1 MKLHNIILPLT
12 ATLLLVSA
20 CTDTS
25 VPGPQSL
32 RTRRIYTQALSGSD
46 SLPQTRI
53 AFDDNEKEG
62 MATRW
67 ETTDAFKGYYT
78 TPQVQQVLQT
88 TETVALFSYAEPSLS
103 GKDNQARF
111 EADVADD
118 VDATTVF
125 NFFYPSWRTSGLT
138 WADTRASLQGQKQQ
152 GNAST
157 AHLSLYN
164 YLHATDV
171 ADIEHTSNPIA
182 FQPLLALLR
191 FDLTLEGYDAT
202 RDGLPQRFSLQSEG
216 EQPFYHSIQASG
228 QGLEA
233 SSYLDLQLQD
243 IDPTTSATDGL
254 PANTLRLYCATAP
267 TTLHPALLSL
277 NVYCSNGAR
286 YTAKVYATADA
297 TVNWQAGI
305 RYRTE
310 ALVLTR
316 QADDAAVSVFDNST
330 QASASFS
337 GSGTQTDPY
346 LIASAGDLKL
356 LIQQVCE
363 QGNKYSGK
371 YFKLTTDLRIEADTW
386 TPIGL
391 RTGEGSWDDNKRP
404 FCAHFDGNGHTISG
418 KLNGSTTNFGLFG
431 LVGENFSVTNLHIT
445 AQVNNNYEAGESTT
459 RAAST
464 GALIGCIWA
473 NNSNST
479 IHIQDCSF
487 SGTLSSAGGG
497 NYAGGL
503 VGNLAIGNINMTG
516 CINRGKLSAT
526 NNSSSSTAN
535 QNLGGL
541 VGYAQGMVSLSD
553 CANYGS
559 FSTTNNS
566 EIVYAGGLLGQVTSG
581 VICQLRNT
589 DNYADVFPATNSNAT
604 VGGLVGLANNGQL
617 HTSTNHATLT
627 TGSGKRGSLIGQ
639 TNGSLTVN
647 DCCTDQGNTGLPL
660 CADPASTQPC
670 DEKHRKGKL

>member
-1 MKLHNIILPLT
+1 MKLHNIILPLA
-12 ATLLLVSA
+12 ATLLQVSA
-20 CTDTS
+20 CADTS

-53 AFDDNEKEG
+53 AFDDKEEEG

-164 YLHATDV
+164 YLHATGV
-171 ADIEHTSNPIA
+171 TNIEHAPEAIA
-182 FQPLLALLR
+182 FSPLQALLR

-202 RDGLPQRFSLQSEG
+202 RDGLPQRFSLQSED
-216 EQPFYHSIQASG
+216 EQPFYHSIQANG

-267 TTLHPALLSL
+267 TTLHPARLSL

-286 YTAKVYATADA
+286 YTAKITTASNET

-305 RYRTE
+305 RYRTD
-310 ALVLTR
+310 ALV
-316 QADDAAVSVFDNST
+316 
-330 QASASFS
+330 
-337 GSGTQTDPY
+337 
-346 LIASAGDLKL
+346 
-356 LIQQVCE
+356 
-363 QGNKYSGK
+363 
-371 YFKLTTDLRIEADTW
+371 
-386 TPIGL
+386 
-391 RTGEGSWDDNKRP
+391 
-404 FCAHFDGNGHTISG
+404 
-418 KLNGSTTNFGLFG
+418 
-431 LVGENFSVTNLHIT
+431 
-445 AQVNNNYEAGESTT
+445 
-459 RAAST
+459 
-464 GALIGCIWA
+464 
-473 NNSNST
+473 
-479 IHIQDCSF
+479 
-487 SGTLSSAGGG
+487 
-497 NYAGGL
+497 
-503 VGNLAIGNINMTG
+503 
-516 CINRGKLSAT
+516 
-526 NNSSSSTAN
+526 
-535 QNLGGL
+535 
-541 VGYAQGMVSLSD
+541 
-553 CANYGS
+553 
-559 FSTTNNS
+559 
-566 EIVYAGGLLGQVTSG
+566 
-581 VICQLRNT
+581 
-589 DNYADVFPATNSNAT
+589 
-604 VGGLVGLANNGQL
+604 
-617 HTSTNHATLT
+617 
-627 TGSGKRGSLIGQ
+627 
-639 TNGSLTVN
+639 
-647 DCCTDQGNTGLPL
+647 
-660 CADPASTQPC
+660 
-670 DEKHRKGKL
+670 

>member
-20 CTDTS
+20 CTDNS

-53 AFDDNEKEG
+53 AFDDKEEEG

-88 TETVALFSYAEPSLS
+88 TETVVLFSYAESSLS
-103 GKDNQARF
+103 GQDNRARF

-125 NFFYPSWRTSGLT
+125 HFFYPSWRTSGLT

-164 YLHATDV
+164 YLNATGV
-171 ADIEHTSNPIA
+171 TDIEHAPEAVA
-182 FQPLLALLR
+182 FSPLLALLR
-191 FDLTLEGYDAT
+191 FDLTLQDYDAT

-216 EQPFYHSIQASG
+216 EEPFYHSIRVSG
-228 QGLEA
+228 EGLEA

-243 IDPTTSATDGL
+243 IDPAAST
-254 PANTLRLYCATAP
+254 NTLRLYCATAP
-267 TTLHPALLSL
+267 TTLHPARLSL

-286 YTAKVYATADA
+286 YTAKVNAAADA
-297 TVNWQAGI
+297 TVSWQAGI

-310 ALVLTR
+310 TLDLTR
-316 QADDAAVSVFDNST
+316 LADDAAINVFDNST

-346 LIASAGDLKL
+346 LIASADDLKL
-356 LIQQVCE
+356 LVQQVSE
-363 QGNKYSGK
+363 QGNSYSGQ

-391 RTGEGSWDDNKRP
+391 RTGDGSWDESKYP
-404 FCAHFDGNGHTISG
+404 FCAHFDGNGHTVSG
-418 KLNGSTTNFGLFG
+418 ALNGSTIYFGMFGLA
-431 LVGENFSVTNLHIT
+431 GENFSVTNLHIT
-445 AQVNNNYEAGESTT
+445 AQVNNKYETGEGTT

-473 NNSNST
+473 NNGNST
-479 IHIQDCSF
+479 IHVQDCSF

-503 VGNLAIGNINMTG
+503 VGNLAIGSLDMTG
-516 CINRGKLSAT
+516 CINRGNLSAT
-526 NNSSSSTAN
+526 NNTGSTTAS

-541 VGYAQGMVSLSD
+541 AGYAQGTVSLSD

-559 FSTTNNS
+559 FSTTNNND
-566 EIVYAGGLLGQVTSG
+566 IVYAGGLLGQVTTG
-581 VICQLRNT
+581 VVCQLRNT
-589 DNYADVFPATNSNAT
+589 DNYADVFPAANSNAT
-604 VGGLVGLANNGQL
+604 VGGLVGRADNGQL
-617 HTSTNHATLT
+617 HTSTNHAPLT
-627 TGSGKRGSLIGQ
+627 TGSGKRGSLIG
-639 TNGSLTVN
+639 TTSGSLTLN
-647 DCCTDQGNTGLPL
+647 DCCTDQANTDLPL
-660 CADPASTQPC
+660 CAEQASTQPC
-670 DEKHRKGKL
+670 NEKHRKGL

>member
-25 VPGPQSL
+25 VPGPQSF
-32 RTRRIYTQALSGSD
+32 RTRHIYTQALSGSD

-53 AFDDNEKEG
+53 VFDDNEEEG

-157 AHLSLYN
+157 DHLSLYN
-164 YLHATDV
+164 YLHATDET
-171 ADIEHTSNPIA
+171 DIEHAAVA
-182 FQPLLALLR
+182 FSPLLALLR

-202 RDGLPQRFSLQSEG
+202 LDGLPQRFCLQSEG
-216 EQPFYHSIQASG
+216 EQPFYHSIQANG

-243 IDPTTSATDGL
+243 IDPTTSATDEL
-254 PANTLRLYCATAP
+254 PSNTLRLYCATAP

-286 YTAKVYATADA
+286 YKAKVNATAGT
-297 TVNWQAGI
+297 TVSWKAGI

-316 QADDAAVSVFDNST
+316 LADDADVSVFDNST

-337 GSGTQTDPY
+337 GSGTQSDPY
-346 LIASAGDLKL
+346 LIASADDLKL
-356 LIQQVCE
+356 LVQQVSE
-363 QGNKYSGK
+363 QGNKYSGQ
-371 YFKLTTDLRIEADTW
+371 YFKLTTDLRIKADTW

-391 RTGEGSWDDNKRP
+391 RTGEGSWDSGSNRP

-418 KLNGSTTNFGLFG
+418 SLNGSTIYFGLFG
-431 LVGENFSVTNLHIT
+431 LAGVGFGLSNLHL
-445 AQVNNNYEAGESTT
+445 
-459 RAAST
+459 RADVSNDYPYARAVST
-464 GALIGCIWA
+464 GGLLGCLEA
-473 NNSNST
+473 SGSNP
-479 IHIQDCSF
+479 IRIQGCTF
-487 SGTLSSAGGG
+487 SGTLSSAAGG
-497 NYAGGL
+497 NDIGGL
-503 VGNLAIGNINMTG
+503 VGKLAAGSLNMTG
-516 CINRGKLSAT
+516 CINRGNLSAT
-526 NNSSSSTAN
+526 NNTGSSTN
-535 QNLGGL
+535 LSQNLGGL
-541 VGYAQGMVSLSD
+541 VGFAKGTVSLSD

-566 EIVYAGGLLGQVTSG
+566 EIVYAGGLLGLATSA
-581 VICQLRNT
+581 VCQLRNT
-589 DNYADVFPATNSNAT
+589 DNYADVFPASNSKAT

-627 TGSGKRGSLIGQ
+627 TGNGTRGSLIG
-639 TNGSLTVN
+639 TTSGSLILN

-660 CADPASTQPC
+660 CAEQASTQPC
-670 DEKHRKGKL
+670 DEKHRKGL

>member
-20 CTDTS
+20 CTDNS
-25 VPGPQSL
+25 VPSPQSL

-53 AFDDNEKEG
+53 AFDDKEEEG

-88 TETVALFSYAEPSLS
+88 TETVALFSYAESSLS
-103 GKDNQARF
+103 GKDNRARF

-118 VDATTVF
+118 VDATTIF

-138 WADTRASLQGQKQQ
+138 WANTRASLQGQKQQ

-164 YLHATDV
+164 YLHATGV
-171 ADIEHTSNPIA
+171 TDIEHAPEAVA
-182 FQPLLALLR
+182 FSPLLALLR
-191 FDLTLEGYDAT
+191 FDLTLQDYDAI

-216 EQPFYHSIQASG
+216 EQPFYHSIQANG

-243 IDPTTSATDGL
+243 IDPTTSATDEL

-267 TTLHPALLSL
+267 TTLHPARLSL

-286 YTAKVYATADA
+286 YTTQITAADDV
-297 TVNWQAGI
+297 TVSWQAGI
-305 RYRTE
+305 RYRTD
-310 ALVLTR
+310 ALALTR
-316 QADDAAVSVFDNST
+316 LADDAAVSVFDNST

-346 LIASAGDLKL
+346 LIASADDLKL
-356 LIQQVCE
+356 LVQQVSE

-391 RTGEGSWDDNKRP
+391 RTGEGSWDDNNRP

-445 AQVNNNYEAGESTT
+445 AQVNNNYEAEESTT

-589 DNYADVFPATNSNAT
+589 DNYADVFPAANSNAK
-604 VGGLVGLANNGQL
+604 VGGLMGRADNGQL
-617 HTSTNHATLT
+617 HTSINHATLT
-627 TGSGKRGSLIGQ
+627 TGSGKRGSLVGQ

-660 CADPASTQPC
+660 CAEQASTQPC
-670 DEKHRKGKL
+670 DEKHRKGL

>member
-1 MKLHNIILPLT
+1 MKLHNIILPLA

-25 VPGPQSL
+25 MPGPQSL

-53 AFDDNEKEG
+53 AFDDKEEEG

-164 YLHATDV
+164 YLHATGV
-171 ADIEHTSNPIA
+171 TDIEHAPEAVA
-182 FQPLLALLR
+182 FSPLLALLR
-191 FDLTLEGYDAT
+191 FDLTLKGYDAT
-202 RDGLPQRFSLQSEG
+202 RDGLPQRFSLQSES
-216 EQPFYHSIQASG
+216 EQPFYHSIQANG

-286 YTAKVYATADA
+286 YTAKVNATADA
-297 TVNWQAGI
+297 TVSWKAGI
-305 RYRTE
+305 RYRTD

-316 QADDAAVSVFDNST
+316 LADDTDVSVFDNST

-356 LIQQVCE
+356 LARQVSE
-363 QGNKYSGK
+363 QGNSYSSK

-386 TPIGL
+386 TPIG
-391 RTGEGSWDDNKRP
+391 TGNDDWAEDDYP
-404 FCAHFDGNGHTISG
+404 FCAHFDGNGHTVSG
-418 KLNGSTTNFGLFG
+418 VLNGSTIYFGMFG
-431 LVGENFSVTNLHIT
+431 LVGENFSVTNLHIA
-445 AQVNNNYEAGESTT
+445 AQINNNYKAGAGKT
-459 RAAST
+459 RAANT

-473 NNSNST
+473 KSSSIY
-479 IHIQDCSF
+479 IHDCTF
-487 SGTLSSAGGG
+487 GGTLHSAGSS
-497 NYAGGL
+497 NNAGGL
-503 VGNLAIGNINMTG
+503 VGWLSSGNLTMKG
-516 CINRGKLSAT
+516 CTNRGDLTAT
-526 NNSSSSTAN
+526 SNTGSTTAS

-541 VGYAQGMVSLSD
+541 VGFAQGTVSLSD

-559 FSTTNNS
+559 IRTTGNKDL
-566 EIVYAGGLLGQVTSG
+566 VYAGGLLGQITIG
-581 VICQLRNT
+581 TACQLRNT
-589 DNYADVFPATNSNAT
+589 DNYADVFPAANSKAT
-604 VGGLVGLANNGQL
+604 VGGLVGRADLGQL

-627 TGSGKRGSLIGQ
+627 TEGGTRGSLIGSK
-639 TNGSLTVN
+639 GSSLTVN

-660 CADPASTQPC
+660 CADPASTQSC
-670 DEKHRKGKL
+670 DEKHRKGL

>member
-32 RTRRIYTQALSGSD
+32 RTRHIYTQALSGSD

-53 AFDDNEKEG
+53 AFDDKEEEG

-164 YLHATDV
+164 YLNATGV
-171 ADIEHTSNPIA
+171 TDIEYAPKAVA
-182 FQPLLALLR
+182 FSPLLALLR

-216 EQPFYHSIQASG
+216 EQPFYHSIQANG

-243 IDPTTSATDGL
+243 IDPTTSATDEL

-267 TTLHPALLSL
+267 TTLHPAQLSL

-286 YTAKVYATADA
+286 YTTRIAAAPDA
-297 TVNWQAGI
+297 AVNWQAGI

-316 QADDAAVSVFDNST
+316 LADDADVSVFDNST
-330 QASASFS
+330 QVSASFS

-356 LIQQVCE
+356 LVQQVSE
-363 QGNKYSGK
+363 RGNSYSSK

-391 RTGEGSWDDNKRP
+391 RTGEGSWDDNNRP

-418 KLNGSTTNFGLFG
+418 QLNGSTINFGLFG

-445 AQVNNNYEAGESTT
+445 AQINNNYEAGESTT

-503 VGNLAIGNINMTG
+503 VGNLTIGNINMTG

-526 NNSSSSTAN
+526 NNSSSNTAN

-559 FSTTNNS
+559 FSTSNNS
-566 EIVYAGGLLGQVTSG
+566 EFVYAGGLLGQVTSG

-589 DNYADVFPATNSNAT
+589 DNYADVFPASNSKAT

-627 TGSGKRGSLIGQ
+627 TGNGTRGSLIG
-639 TNGSLTVN
+639 TTSGSLILN

-660 CADPASTQPC
+660 CAEQASTQPC
-670 DEKHRKGKL
+670 DEKHRKGL

>member
-1 MKLHNIILPLT
+1 MRLHNIILPLA
-12 ATLLLVSA
+12 ATLLLVSS

-25 VPGPQSL
+25 VPGPQPL
-32 RTRRIYTQALSGSD
+32 RTRHIYTQALSGSD

-53 AFDDNEKEG
+53 VFDDNEEEG

-78 TPQVQQVLQT
+78 TPQVQQTLQT
-88 TETVALFSYAEPSLS
+88 AETVALFSYAEPSLS

-138 WADTRASLQGQKQQ
+138 WADTRASLEGQKQQ

-164 YLHATDV
+164 YLNATNMT
-171 ADIEHTSNPIA
+171 DIEHASEPIA

-243 IDPTTSATDGL
+243 IDPTTSATAGL

-286 YTAKVYATADA
+286 YTAKVNAMADA
-297 TVNWQAGI
+297 TVSWQAGI
-305 RYRTE
+305 RYRTD

-316 QADDAAVSVFDNST
+316 LADDADVSVFDNST

-337 GSGTQTDPY
+337 GSGTQTTPY

-356 LIQQVCE
+356 LVQQVSE
-363 QGNKYSGK
+363 QGLSYSGQ

-391 RTGEGSWDDNKRP
+391 RTGEGSWDSGSNRP

-418 KLNGSTTNFGLFG
+418 SLNGSTIYFGLFG
-431 LVGENFSVTNLHIT
+431 LVDENFSVTNLHI
-445 AQVNNNYEAGESTT
+445 AARINNQCKTL
-459 RAAST
+459 AANT
-464 GALIGCIWA
+464 GALIGCILA
-473 NNSNST
+473 NNSNVR
-479 IHIQDCSF
+479 IQDCSF
-487 SGTLSSAGGG
+487 SGTLSSAGGS
-497 NYAGGL
+497 NNVGGL
-503 VGNLAIGNINMTG
+503 VGMATSSLNMTG
-516 CINRGKLSAT
+516 CINRGNLSAT
-526 NNSSSSTAN
+526 NNTGSSTIS

-541 VGYAQGMVSLSD
+541 VGHAQGTVSLSD

-566 EIVYAGGLLGQVTSG
+566 EFVYAGGLLGQVAT
-581 VICQLRNT
+581 IQLRNT
-589 DNYADVFPATNSNAT
+589 DNYADVFPASNSKAT

-627 TGSGKRGSLIGQ
+627 IGSGTRGSLVGSKG
-639 TNGSLTVN
+639 GSLTVN
-647 DCCTDQGNTGLPL
+647 DCCTDQGGNTDLPL
-660 CADPASTQPC
+660 CANQATTQPC
-670 DEKHRKGKL
+670 EEKHRKGL

>member
-20 CTDTS
+20 CTDNS

-53 AFDDNEKEG
+53 AFDDKEEEG

-88 TETVALFSYAEPSLS
+88 TETVALFSYAESSLS

-118 VDATTVF
+118 VDATTIF

-164 YLHATDV
+164 YLHATGV
-171 ADIEHTSNPIA
+171 TDIEHAPEAVA
-182 FQPLLALLR
+182 FSPLLALLR
-191 FDLTLEGYDAT
+191 FDLTLQDYDAI

-216 EQPFYHSIQASG
+216 EQPFYHSIQANG

-243 IDPTTSATDGL
+243 IDPTTSATDEL

-267 TTLHPALLSL
+267 TTLHPARLSL

-286 YTAKVYATADA
+286 YTTQITAADDV
-297 TVNWQAGI
+297 TVSWQAGI
-305 RYRTE
+305 RYRTD
-310 ALVLTR
+310 AL
-316 QADDAAVSVFDNST
+316 
-330 QASASFS
+330 ASFS
-337 GSGTQTDPY
+337 GGGAQAGPY
-346 LIASAGDLKL
+346 LIASADDLKL
-356 LIQQVCE
+356 LVQQVSE

-391 RTGEGSWDDNKRP
+391 RTGEGSWDDNNRP

-566 EIVYAGGLLGQVTSG
+566 KIVYAGGLLGQVTTG
-581 VICQLRNT
+581 VVCQLRNT
-589 DNYADVFPATNSNAT
+589 DNYADVYPAANSKAT
-604 VGGLVGLANNGQL
+604 VGGLVGRADNGQL
-617 HTSTNHATLT
+617 HTSINHATLT
-627 TGSGKRGSLIGQ
+627 TGSGKRGSLVGQ

-660 CADPASTQPC
+660 CADQATTQPC
-670 DEKHRKGKL
+670 DEKHRKGL

>member
-1 MKLHNIILPLT
+1 MKLHNLLLPLS
-12 ATLLLVSA
+12 AVLLLVTA

-25 VPGPQSL
+25 VPGPQPL
-32 RTRRIYTQALSGSD
+32 RTRHIYTQARSGSD

-53 AFDDNEKEG
+53 AFDDKEEEG

-78 TPQVQQVLQT
+78 TPQVQQTLQT
-88 TETVALFSYAEPSLS
+88 AETVALFSYAEPSLS
-103 GKDNQARF
+103 DQDNRARF

-138 WADTRASLQGQKQQ
+138 WADTRASLEGQKQQ

-164 YLHATDV
+164 YLNATNV
-171 ADIEHTSNPIA
+171 TDIEHASEPIA
-182 FQPLLALLR
+182 FHPLLALLR
-191 FDLTLEGYDAT
+191 FDLTLQDYDAT

-216 EQPFYHSIQASG
+216 EQPFYHSIQANG

-267 TTLHPALLSL
+267 TTLHPARLSL

-286 YTAKVYATADA
+286 YTTKVNATADA
-297 TVNWQAGI
+297 TTVSWQAGT
-305 RYRTE
+305 RYRTD
-310 ALVLTR
+310 ALVLKR
-316 QADDAAVSVFDNST
+316 LADDANVSVFDNST
-330 QASASFS
+330 QASDKFN
-337 GSGTQTDPY
+337 GSGTQADPY

-356 LIQQVCE
+356 LVQQVSE
-363 QGNKYSGK
+363 RGNKYSGK
-371 YFKLTTDLRIEADTW
+371 YFRLATDLRIETDTW

-391 RTGEGSWDDNKRP
+391 RTGDGSWDGSNYP

-418 KLNGSTTNFGLFG
+418 QLNGSGLYFGLFG
-431 LVGENFSVTNLHIT
+431 LAGVGFGLSNLHLR
-445 AQVNNNYEAGESTT
+445 ADVSNDYPYNNVARAVST
-459 RAAST
+459 
-464 GALIGCIWA
+464 
-473 NNSNST
+473 
-479 IHIQDCSF
+479 
-487 SGTLSSAGGG
+487 
-497 NYAGGL
+497 GGL
-503 VGNLAIGNINMTG
+503 VGCLEAAGSNPIRIQGCTFSGILRSAAGGNNVGGLVGMATSSLNMTG
-516 CINRGKLSAT
+516 CINRGTLSAT
-526 NNSSSSTAN
+526 NNTGSSTSLS

-541 VGYAQGMVSLSD
+541 VGFAKGTVSLSD

-559 FSTTNNS
+559 LSTTNNN
-566 EIVYAGGLLGQVTSG
+566 EIVYAGGLLGLATSA
-581 VICQLRNT
+581 VCQLRNT
-589 DNYADVFPATNSNAT
+589 DNYADVFPATNSNPT
-604 VGGLVGLANNGQL
+604 VGGLVGLIYNGQL

-627 TGSGKRGSLIGQ
+627 TGSGTRGSLIGSKG
-639 TNGSLTVN
+639 GSLTVN

-660 CADPASTQPC
+660 CADQATTQPC
-670 DEKHRKGKL
+670 DEKHRKGL

>member
-12 ATLLLVSA
+12 ATLLLVSS

-25 VPGPQSL
+25 MPGPQSF
-32 RTRRIYTQALSGSD
+32 RTRHIYTQALSGSD

-164 YLHATDV
+164 YLHATGV
-171 ADIEHTSNPIA
+171 TDIEHAPEAVA
-182 FQPLLALLR
+182 FSPLLALLR
-191 FDLTLEGYDAT
+191 FDLTLEDYDAT
-202 RDGLPQRFSLQSEG
+202 RDGLPQRFSMQSED

-243 IDPTTSATDGL
+243 IDPTTSATAGL
-254 PANTLRLYCATAP
+254 PANTLRLYCATVP

-277 NVYCSNGAR
+277 NVYCSNSAR
-286 YTAKVYATADA
+286 YTAKVNATADA
-297 TVNWQAGI
+297 TVSWQAGI

-310 ALVLTR
+310 TLVLTR

-356 LIQQVCE
+356 LIQQVSE

-371 YFKLTTDLRIEADTW
+371 NFKLTTDLRIEVDTW

-404 FCAHFDGNGHTISG
+404 FCAHFDGNGHTVSG
-418 KLNGSTTNFGLFG
+418 QLSGSTISFGLFG

-559 FSTTNNS
+559 FSTSNNS
-566 EIVYAGGLLGQVTSG
+566 EFVYAGGLLGQVTSG

-589 DNYADVFPATNSNAT
+589 DNYADVFPASNSKAT
-604 VGGLVGLANNGQL
+604 VGGLVGLADNGQL
-617 HTSTNHATLT
+617 HTSINHATLT
-627 TGSGKRGSLIGQ
+627 TGSGKRGSLVGQ

-647 DCCTDQGNTGLPL
+647 DCCTDQGNTDLPL

-670 DEKHRKGKL
+670 DEKHRKGL

>member
-25 VPGPQSL
+25 VPGPQSF
-32 RTRRIYTQALSGSD
+32 RTRHIYTQALSGSD

-103 GKDNQARF
+103 SKDNQARF

-164 YLHATDV
+164 YLHATGV
-171 ADIEHTSNPIA
+171 TDIEHAPEAVA
-182 FQPLLALLR
+182 FSPLLALLR

-202 RDGLPQRFSLQSEG
+202 RDGLPQRFSLQSED
-216 EQPFYHSIQASG
+216 EQPFYHSIQANG

-286 YTAKVYATADA
+286 YTAKVNATADA
-297 TVNWQAGI
+297 TVSWQAGI

-310 ALVLTR
+310 TLVLTR

-356 LIQQVCE
+356 LIQQVSE

-391 RTGEGSWDDNKRP
+391 RTGEGSWDDNNRP
-404 FCAHFDGNGHTISG
+404 FCAHFDGNGHIISG
-418 KLNGSTTNFGLFG
+418 KLNGSGIYFGLFG
-431 LVGENFSVTNLHIT
+431 LAGVGFGLSNLHLR
-445 AQVNNNYEAGESTT
+445 ADVSNNYPYNNVA
-459 RAAST
+459 RAVST
-464 GALIGCIWA
+464 GGLLGCLEA
-473 NNSNST
+473 SGSNP
-479 IHIQDCSF
+479 IRIQGCTF
-487 SGTLSSAGGG
+487 SGTLSSAAGG
-497 NYAGGL
+497 NNVGGL
-503 VGNLAIGNINMTG
+503 VGMATSSLNMTG
-516 CINRGKLSAT
+516 CINRGNLSAT
-526 NNSSSSTAN
+526 NNTGSPTNLS

-541 VGYAQGMVSLSD
+541 VGFAKGTVSLSD

-559 FSTTNNS
+559 FSTTNVKDY
-566 EIVYAGGLLGQVTSG
+566 VYAGGLLGQVATNAT
-581 VICQLRNT
+581 IQLRNT
-589 DNYADVFPATNSNAT
+589 DNYADVFPAANSNAK
-604 VGGLVGLANNGQL
+604 VGGLVGWADNGQL

-627 TGSGKRGSLIGQ
+627 TGSGTRGSLIGSKG
-639 TNGSLTVN
+639 GSLTVN

-670 DEKHRKGKL
+670 DEKHRKGL

>member
-25 VPGPQSL
+25 VPGPQSF

-53 AFDDNEKEG
+53 AFDDKEEEG

-88 TETVALFSYAEPSLS
+88 TETVALFSYAESSLS

-118 VDATTVF
+118 VDATTIF

-138 WADTRASLQGQKQQ
+138 WANTRASLQGQKQQ

-164 YLHATDV
+164 YLHATGV
-171 ADIEHTSNPIA
+171 TDIEHASEAVA
-182 FQPLLALLR
+182 FSPLLALLR

-202 RDGLPQRFSLQSEG
+202 RDGLPQRFSLQSED
-216 EQPFYHSIQASG
+216 EQPFYHSIQANG

-243 IDPTTSATDGL
+243 IDPTTSATDEL

-267 TTLHPALLSL
+267 TTLHPARLSL

-286 YTAKVYATADA
+286 YTTQITAADDV
-297 TVNWQAGI
+297 TVSWQAGI
-305 RYRTE
+305 HYRTD
-310 ALVLTR
+310 ALALTR
-316 QADDAAVSVFDNST
+316 LADDAAVSVFDNST

-346 LIASAGDLKL
+346 LIASADDLKL
-356 LIQQVCE
+356 LVQQVSE

-391 RTGEGSWDDNKRP
+391 RTGDGGWDETDYP
-404 FCAHFDGNGHTISG
+404 FCAHFDGNGHTVSG
-418 KLNGSTTNFGLFG
+418 QLKGSGFCFGLFG
-431 LVGENFSVTNLHIT
+431 LAGSGFGLKNLHVWADINNDYPYQT
-445 AQVNNNYEAGESTT
+445 AVRTVST
-459 RAAST
+459 
-464 GALIGCIWA
+464 
-473 NNSNST
+473 
-479 IHIQDCSF
+479 
-487 SGTLSSAGGG
+487 
-497 NYAGGL
+497 GGL
-503 VGNLAIGNINMTG
+503 VGCLKAGSANFAFDIEGCTYGGSLSAQGGTHYTGGLVGQVATGSLNMSG
-516 CINRGKLSAT
+516 CINRGSLHAT
-526 NNSSSSTAN
+526 NNTGSTTATL
-535 QNLGGL
+535 NLGGL
-541 VGYAQGMVSLSD
+541 VGYAQGPVCFSD

-559 FSTTNNS
+559 FSATNDKD
-566 EIVYAGGLLGQVTSG
+566 IVYAGGLLGQAAANVA
-581 VICQLRNT
+581 CQLRNT
-589 DNYADVFPATNSNAT
+589 DNYADLFLAFNSNAT
-604 VGGLVGLANNGQL
+604 IGGLVGRANNGQL
-617 HTSTNHATLT
+617 HTSANHAILT
-627 TGSGKRGSLIGQ
+627 TGSGNRGSLAG
-639 TNGSLTVN
+639 TTDGLLTVN
-647 DCCTDQGNTGLPL
+647 GCCADLAGTGLPL
-660 CADPASTQPC
+660 CADQTTVQSC
-670 DEKHRKGKL
+670 GEKH

>member
-1 MKLHNIILPLT
+1 MKLHNIILPLA
-12 ATLLLVSA
+12 ATLLLVSS

-53 AFDDNEKEG
+53 AFDDKEEEG

-164 YLHATDV
+164 YLNATGV
-171 ADIEHTSNPIA
+171 TDIEHAPEAIA
-182 FQPLLALLR
+182 FSPLLALLR

-202 RDGLPQRFSLQSEG
+202 RDGLLQRFSLQSEG

-286 YTAKVYATADA
+286 YTAKVNATADV
-297 TVNWQAGI
+297 TISWKAGI

-356 LIQQVCE
+356 LVQQVSE

-386 TPIGL
+386 IPIGL
-391 RTGEGSWDDNKRP
+391 RTGEGSWDSGSNRP

-418 KLNGSTTNFGLFG
+418 SLNGSTIYFGLFG
-431 LVGENFSVTNLHIT
+431 LVDENFSITNLHI
-445 AQVNNNYEAGESTT
+445 AARINNQCKTL
-459 RAAST
+459 AANT
-464 GALIGCIWA
+464 GALIGCILA
-473 NNSNST
+473 NNSNVR
-479 IHIQDCSF
+479 IQDCSF
-487 SGTLSSAGGG
+487 SGTLSSAGGS
-497 NYAGGL
+497 NNVGGL
-503 VGNLAIGNINMTG
+503 VGMATSSLNMTG
-516 CINRGKLSAT
+516 CINRGNLSAT
-526 NNSSSSTAN
+526 NNTGSSTN
-535 QNLGGL
+535 LSQNLGGL
-541 VGYAQGMVSLSD
+541 VGFAKGTVSLSD

-589 DNYADVFPATNSNAT
+589 DNYADVFPAANNNAK
-604 VGGLVGLANNGQL
+604 VGGLVGWADNGQL

-670 DEKHRKGKL
+670 DEKHRKGL

>member
-32 RTRRIYTQALSGSD
+32 CTRHIYTQALSGSD

-53 AFDDNEKEG
+53 AFDDKEEEG

-88 TETVALFSYAEPSLS
+88 TETVALFSYAESSLS

-118 VDATTVF
+118 VDATTIF

-138 WADTRASLQGQKQQ
+138 WANTRASLQGQKQQ

-164 YLHATDV
+164 YLHATGV
-171 ADIEHTSNPIA
+171 TDIEHAPEAIA
-182 FQPLLALLR
+182 FNPLLALLR

-216 EQPFYHSIQASG
+216 EQPFYHSIQANG

-286 YTAKVYATADA
+286 YTAKVNATADV
-297 TVNWQAGI
+297 TISWKAGI

-356 LIQQVCE
+356 LIQQVSE

-371 YFKLTTDLRIEADTW
+371 YFKLTTDLRIEANTW

-391 RTGEGSWDDNKRP
+391 RTGEGSWDDNNRP
-404 FCAHFDGNGHTISG
+404 FCAHFDGNGHTVSGQLSSSTIS
-418 KLNGSTTNFGLFG
+418 FGLFG

-464 GALIGCIWA
+464 GALIGCVWA

-541 VGYAQGMVSLSD
+541 VGYAQGTVSLSD

-559 FSTTNNS
+559 FSTTNDKGS
-566 EIVYAGGLLGQVTSG
+566 IYAGGLLGQVATN
-581 VICQLRNT
+581 VTIQLRNT
-589 DNYADVFPATNSNAT
+589 DNYADVFPATNSNPT
-604 VGGLVGLANNGQL
+604 VGGLVGLIYNGQL

-670 DEKHRKGKL
+670 DEKHRKGL

>member
-1 MKLHNIILPLT
+1 MKLHNIILPLA
-12 ATLLLVSA
+12 ATLLLISA

-25 VPGPQSL
+25 VPDPQSL
-32 RTRRIYTQALSGSD
+32 RTRHIYTQALSGSD

-53 AFDDNEKEG
+53 AFDDKEEEG

-125 NFFYPSWRTSGLT
+125 NFFYPSWRTIGLT

-164 YLHATDV
+164 YLHATGV
-171 ADIEHTSNPIA
+171 TDIEHAPEAIA
-182 FQPLLALLR
+182 FSPLLALLR

-202 RDGLPQRFSLQSEG
+202 RDGLPQRFSLQSES
-216 EQPFYHSIQASG
+216 EQPFYHSIQANG

-286 YTAKVYATADA
+286 YTAKVNATADV
-297 TVNWQAGI
+297 TISWKAGI

-316 QADDAAVSVFDNST
+316 LADDADVSVFDNST

-337 GSGTQTDPY
+337 GSGTQADPY
-346 LIASAGDLKL
+346 LIASASDLKL
-356 LIQQVCE
+356 LVQQVSG
-363 QGNKYSGK
+363 QGNKYSGQ
-371 YFKLTTDLRIEADTW
+371 YFKLTTDLHIEADIW
-386 TPIGL
+386 TPIG
-391 RTGEGSWDDNKRP
+391 TGNDDWAEDDYP
-404 FCAHFDGNGHTISG
+404 FCAHFDGNGHTVSG
-418 KLNGSTTNFGLFG
+418 VLNGSTIYFGMFG
-431 LVGENFSVTNLHIT
+431 LVGENFSVTNLHIA
-445 AQVNNNYEAGESTT
+445 AQINNNYEASAGRT
-459 RAAST
+459 RATNA
-464 GALIGCIWA
+464 GALVGCIWA
-473 NNSNST
+473 KNSS
-479 IHIQDCSF
+479 IYIQDCTF
-487 SGTLSSAGGG
+487 GGTLNSTGSS
-497 NYAGGL
+497 NNVGGL
-503 VGNLAIGNINMTG
+503 VGWLSSGNLTMKG
-516 CINRGKLSAT
+516 CINRGNLTAT
-526 NNSSSSTAN
+526 NNSSSSYIKPS
-535 QNLGGL
+535 LGGL
-541 VGYAQGMVSLSD
+541 VGFAQGTVSLSD

-559 FSTTNNS
+559 LSTTS
-566 EIVYAGGLLGQVTSG
+566 DKDEVYAGGLLGQVATN
-581 VICQLRNT
+581 VTIQLRNT

>member
-1 MKLHNIILPLT
+1 MKQHNIILPLA

-25 VPGPQSL
+25 VPGPQYL

-53 AFDDNEKEG
+53 AFDDKEEEG

-88 TETVALFSYAEPSLS
+88 TETVALFSYAKPSLS

-138 WADTRASLQGQKQQ
+138 WADTRASLEGQKQQ

-202 RDGLPQRFSLQSEG
+202 LDGLPQRFSLQSEG

-243 IDPTTSATDGL
+243 IDPTTSTIDEL

-267 TTLHPALLSL
+267 TTLHPALLCL

-286 YTAKVYATADA
+286 YTAKVNATADA
-297 TVNWQAGI
+297 TVSWQAGI
-305 RYRTE
+305 RYRTD

-316 QADDAAVSVFDNST
+316 LADDAAVSVFDNST
-330 QASASFS
+330 QASTSFN
-337 GSGTQTDPY
+337 GNGTQADPY

-356 LIQQVCE
+356 LVQQVSE
-363 QGNKYSGK
+363 QGNSYSGK
-371 YFKLTTDLRIEADTW
+371 YFRLTTDLRIETDTW

-391 RTGEGSWDDNKRP
+391 RTGDGSWDGSNRP
-404 FCAHFDGNGHTISG
+404 FCAYFDGNGHTISG
-418 KLNGSTTNFGLFG
+418 KLNGSGLYFGLFG
-431 LVGENFSVTNLHIT
+431 LTGVGFGLSNLHLR
-445 AQVNNNYEAGESTT
+445 ADVSNDYPYNNVARTV
-459 RAAST
+459 ST
-464 GALIGCIWA
+464 GGLLGCLEA
-473 NNSNST
+473 SGSNP
-479 IHIQDCSF
+479 IRIQSCTF
-487 SGTLSSAGGG
+487 SGTLSSAAGG
-497 NYAGGL
+497 NNIGGL
-503 VGNLAIGNINMTG
+503 VGKLAAGSLNMTG
-516 CINRGKLSAT
+516 CINRGNLSAT
-526 NNSSSSTAN
+526 NNTGSSTN
-535 QNLGGL
+535 LSQNLGGL
-541 VGYAQGMVSLSD
+541 VGFAKGTVSLSD

-566 EIVYAGGLLGQVTSG
+566 EIVYAGGLLGLATSA
-581 VICQLRNT
+581 VCQLRNT
-589 DNYADVFPATNSNAT
+589 DNYADVFPADNSNAK
-604 VGGLVGLANNGQL
+604 VGGLVGRADNGQL

-627 TGSGKRGSLIGQ
+627 TGSGTRGSLIGSKG
-639 TNGSLTVN
+639 GSLTVN

-660 CADPASTQPC
+660 CADQATTQPC
-670 DEKHRKGKL
+670 DEKHRKGL

>member
-1 MKLHNIILPLT
+1 MKLHNLFLPLS
-12 ATLLLVSA
+12 ATLLLATA

-25 VPGPQSL
+25 VSGPQPL
-32 RTRRIYTQALSGSD
+32 RTRHIYTQALSGND
-46 SLPQTRI
+46 SLSQTRI
-53 AFDDNEKEG
+53 AFDDKEEEG

-78 TPQVQQVLQT
+78 TPQVQQTLQT
-88 TETVALFSYAEPSLS
+88 AETVALFSYAEASLS

-125 NFFYPSWRTSGLT
+125 NLFYPSWRTSGLT
-138 WADTRASLQGQKQQ
+138 WADTRASLEGQKQQ

-164 YLHATDV
+164 YLNANNVT
-171 ADIEHTSNPIA
+171 DIEHASEPIA
-182 FQPLLALLR
+182 FHPLLALLR
-191 FDLTLEGYDAT
+191 FDLTLQDYDAT

-267 TTLHPALLSL
+267 TTLHPARLSL

-286 YTAKVYATADA
+286 YTTKVNATADA
-297 TVNWQAGI
+297 TTVSWQAGT
-305 RYRTE
+305 RYRTD

-316 QADDAAVSVFDNST
+316 LADDADVSVFDNST

-337 GSGTQTDPY
+337 GSGTQADPY

-356 LIQQVCE
+356 LVQQVSE
-363 QGNKYSGK
+363 RGNSYSGK
-371 YFKLTTDLRIEADTW
+371 YFRLTTDLRIEANTW

-391 RTGEGSWDDNKRP
+391 RTGDGSWDSSNYP

-418 KLNGSTTNFGLFG
+418 QLNGSTISFGLFG

-445 AQVNNNYEAGESTT
+445 AQVNNNYKAGGSTT

-464 GALIGCIWA
+464 GALIGRIWA

-479 IHIQDCSF
+479 IYIQGCSF
-487 SGTLSSAGGG
+487 SNTLNSTSDG
-497 NYAGGL
+497 NYIGGL
-503 VGNLAIGNINMTG
+503 VGNLTIGNISMTG
-516 CINRGKLSAT
+516 CINRGTLRAT
-526 NNSSSSTAN
+526 SNSSSTTLS

-541 VGYAQGMVSLSD
+541 VGYAQGPVSLSD
-553 CANYGS
+553 CSNYGS
-559 FSTTNNS
+559 LSTTNDKGS
-566 EIVYAGGLLGQVTSG
+566 VYAGGLLGQVATN
-581 VICQLRNT
+581 VTIQLRNT

-627 TGSGKRGSLIGQ
+627 TGSGTRGSLIGSKG
-639 TNGSLTVN
+639 GSLTVN

-660 CADPASTQPC
+660 CADQASTQPC
-670 DEKHRKGKL
+670 DEKHRKGL

>member
-32 RTRRIYTQALSGSD
+32 RTRHIYTQALSGSD
-46 SLPQTRI
+46 SLSQTRI
-53 AFDDNEKEG
+53 AFDDKEEEG
-62 MATRW
+62 MGTRW

-164 YLHATDV
+164 YLHVTDV
-171 ADIEHTSNPIA
+171 TDIEHAIA
-182 FQPLLALLR
+182 FSPLLALLR

-243 IDPTTSATDGL
+243 IDPTTSATDEL

-286 YTAKVYATADA
+286 YTAKVNATADA
-297 TVNWQAGI
+297 TVSWQAGI

-310 ALVLTR
+310 TLVLTR
-316 QADDAAVSVFDNST
+316 LADDADVSVFDNST

-337 GSGTQTDPY
+337 GSGTQTTPY

-356 LIQQVCE
+356 LVQQVSE
-363 QGNKYSGK
+363 QGLSYSGQ

-391 RTGEGSWDDNKRP
+391 RTGEGSWDDNNRP

-418 KLNGSTTNFGLFG
+418 QLNGSTINFGLFG

-445 AQVNNNYEAGESTT
+445 AQINNNYKTGESTT

-464 GALIGCIWA
+464 GALIGSIWA
-473 NNSNST
+473 NKSNST
-479 IHIQDCSF
+479 IYIQDCTF
-487 SGTLSSAGGG
+487 SGTLSSAGGY

-503 VGNLAIGNINMTG
+503 VGKLATGSLNMTG

-526 NNSSSSTAN
+526 NNTSSNTAN
-535 QNLGGL
+535 QYLGGL
-541 VGYAQGMVSLSD
+541 VGFAQGTVSLSD

-559 FSTTNNS
+559 LSTTS
-566 EIVYAGGLLGQVTSG
+566 DKDEVYAGGLLGQVATG
-581 VICQLRNT
+581 VVCQLRNT
-589 DNYADVFPATNSNAT
+589 DNYADVFPAANSNAK
-604 VGGLVGLANNGQL
+604 VGGLVGRADNGQL

-627 TGSGKRGSLIGQ
+627 SGSGTRGSLVGSKG
-639 TNGSLTVN
+639 GSLTVN

-660 CADPASTQPC
+660 CADQATTQPC
-670 DEKHRKGKL
+670 DEKHRKGL

>member
-32 RTRRIYTQALSGSD
+32 RTRHIYTQALSGSD

-53 AFDDNEKEG
+53 AFDDKEEEG

-88 TETVALFSYAEPSLS
+88 TETVALFSYAESSLS

-164 YLHATDV
+164 YLHATGV
-171 ADIEHTSNPIA
+171 TDIEHAPEAIA
-182 FQPLLALLR
+182 FNPLLALLR
-191 FDLTLEGYDAT
+191 FDLTLQDYDTT
-202 RDGLPQRFSLQSEG
+202 RDGLPQRFSLQSES
-216 EQPFYHSIQASG
+216 EQPFYHSIQANG

-267 TTLHPALLSL
+267 TTLHPAQLSL

-286 YTAKVYATADA
+286 YTTRIAAAPDA
-297 TVNWQAGI
+297 AVSWKAGI
-305 RYRTE
+305 RYRTD

-316 QADDAAVSVFDNST
+316 LADDADVSVFDNST

-337 GSGTQTDPY
+337 GSGTQTAPY

-356 LIQQVCE
+356 LVQQVSE
-363 QGNKYSGK
+363 QGLSYSGQ

-473 NNSNST
+473 NKSNST
-479 IHIQDCSF
+479 IYIQDCTF
-487 SGTLSSAGGG
+487 SGSLSSAGGG

-503 VGNLAIGNINMTG
+503 VGSLVAGSLNMTG
-516 CINRGKLSAT
+516 CVNRSKLSAT

-559 FSTTNNS
+559 FSTTNDKGS
-566 EIVYAGGLLGQVTSG
+566 VYAGGLLGQVATN
-581 VICQLRNT
+581 VTIQLRNT
-589 DNYADVFPATNSNAT
+589 DNYADVFPVSNSNAT
-604 VGGLVGLANNGQL
+604 VGGLVGRADNGQL

-670 DEKHRKGKL
+670 DEKHRKGL

>member
-1 MKLHNIILPLT
+1 MKLHNLLLPLS
-12 ATLLLVSA
+12 AVLLLVTA

-25 VPGPQSL
+25 VPGPQPL
-32 RTRRIYTQALSGSD
+32 RTRHIYTQARSGSD

-53 AFDDNEKEG
+53 AFDDKEEEG

-78 TPQVQQVLQT
+78 TPQVQQKLQT
-88 TETVALFSYAEPSLS
+88 AETVALFSYAEPSLS

-125 NFFYPSWRTSGLT
+125 NLFYPSWRTSGLT
-138 WADTRASLQGQKQQ
+138 WADTRASLEGQQQQ

-164 YLHATDV
+164 YLNATNV
-171 ADIEHTSNPIA
+171 TDIEHASEPIA

-191 FDLTLEGYDAT
+191 FDLTLKDYDAA
-202 RDGLPQRFSLQSEG
+202 RDGQPQRFSLQSEG

-243 IDPTTSATDGL
+243 IDPATST
-254 PANTLRLYCATAP
+254 NTLRLYCATAP

-286 YTAKVYATADA
+286 YTAKVNATADA
-297 TVNWQAGI
+297 TVSWQAGI
-305 RYRTE
+305 RYRTD

-316 QADDAAVSVFDNST
+316 LADDAAVSVFDNST

-346 LIASAGDLKL
+346 LIASADDLKL
-356 LIQQVCE
+356 LVQQVSE

-391 RTGEGSWDDNKRP
+391 RTGEGSWDDNNRP

-418 KLNGSTTNFGLFG
+418 QLNGSTINFGLFG

-445 AQVNNNYEAGESTT
+445 AQINNNYKTGESTT

-464 GALIGCIWA
+464 GALIGSIWA

-479 IHIQDCSF
+479 IYIQDCTF
-487 SGTLSSAGGG
+487 SGTLSSAGGY

-503 VGNLAIGNINMTG
+503 VGKLATGSLNMTG

-526 NNSSSSTAN
+526 NNTSSNTAN
-535 QNLGGL
+535 QYLGGL
-541 VGYAQGMVSLSD
+541 VGYAQGTVSLSD

-566 EIVYAGGLLGQVTSG
+566 EIVYAGGLLGQVTTG
-581 VICQLRNT
+581 VVCQLRNT
-589 DNYADVFPATNSNAT
+589 DNYADVYPAANSKAT
-604 VGGLVGLANNGQL
+604 VGGLVGRADLGQL

-627 TGSGKRGSLIGQ
+627 AEGDKRGSLVGSKG
-639 TNGSLTVN
+639 GSLTVN

-670 DEKHRKGKL
+670 DEKHRKGL